1 MNSYIVSIRPEW
13 VKKIVNREKTF
24 EVRKSAP
31 LTPAIPLQFGLAVAL
46 KKIHEKLRRK
56 KK

>member
-31 LTPAIPLQFGLAVAL
+31 KDVPFKAYIYVTKDGI
-46 KKIHEKLRRK
+46 K
-56 KK
+56 